1 MKTILIGFD
10 AFDPKVFERL
20 HGQGKLPNLGK
31 MVSSGGYQRFNV
43 SNPAQSEVSWTSIA
57 TGLNPGGH
65 GLFDFVHRNPKNY
78 SLHVSLLPTTQGV
91 LGTQFAQPHQS
102 QTIFDH
108 AVENGY
114 PASALWWPAMFPAR
128 QTSLVNM
135 IPGLGTPDI
144 LGRLG
149 TNYYF
154 TVDTESFAQN
164 ELKTQI
170 EPLTK
175 SAGGDYVGLL
185 KGPLRKQDGELAP
198 TEIEF
203 KLQMLDETTSQ
214 LQIQKQSI
222 DLQLDQWSPIFE
234 VSFKLGMMV
243 SVKAVTRVMLK
254 KMDGKFGLYMLPLQI
269 HPMHSPWPYA
279 SPANFMKKTWKTN
292 GPFLTLGWPQDTTG
306 LEEDFITDD
315 QFLQLCDS
323 IVESREQVFMR
334 QLAGFEEG
342 VLGIVFDTLDRVQHM
357 FWRDRQDVID
367 SWYIK
372 LDGLFG
378 RVVDEAIP
386 LGDDTRIM
394 MVSDHG
400 FASFDHKVNLNR
412 VLQEQGYLKTQQ
424 GQTAGGLEDVD
435 WSETQAYALG
445 LNSIYLNLAGR
456 EGQGVVPV
464 DQIGNTIDK
473 IKTSLKNVNGPDGKT
488 VFENVYAGSEV
499 FEGKLVAEA
508 PDVMLGYAPGFRA
521 SAETG
526 LGKWVSEAIEPNK
539 DHWGADHCIDPAM
552 VQGVLFSNHG
562 LKDLPNPSYKDIP
575 QLVVGTDLE
584 DKQTGKRPE
593 LSDEDQ
599 AEVEERLKGLGYL

>member
-1 MKTILIGFD
+1 MKTLLIGFD

-20 HGQGKLPNLGK
+20 HGQGKLPHLGK
-31 MVSSGGYQRFNV
+31 LASFGGYQRFNV

-78 SLHVSLLPTTQGV
+78 SLHVSLLPTTRGV
-91 LGTQFAQPHQS
+91 LGTQFTQPHQS

-108 AVENGY
+108 AVEHGY

-128 QTSLVNM
+128 QTSPVQT

-154 TVDTESFAQN
+154 TTAPDNFN
-164 ELKTQI
+164 NDELKTQI
-170 EPLTK
+170 EPLSK
-175 SAGGDYVGLL
+175 NARGDYAGVLQ
-185 KGPLRKQDGELAP
+185 GPLVKKDGGLAP
-198 TEIEF
+198 SEIEF
-203 KLQMLDETTSQ
+203 QLQMLDENTAQ
-214 LQIQKQSI
+214 YYIQKQAL
-222 DLQLDQWSPIFE
+222 DLQIDQWSPIFE
-234 VSFKLGMMV
+234 IAFKLGMMV
-243 SVKAVTRVMLK
+243 SVKAVTRVVLK
-254 KMDGKFGLYMLPLQI
+254 KMDGELGLYMLPLQI
-269 HPMHSPWPYA
+269 HPMRSPWPYA
-279 SPANFMKKTWKTN
+279 SPSNFIKKTWKAN

-306 LEEDFITDD
+306 LEEGFISDK
-315 QFLQLCDS
+315 QFLELCDS
-323 IVESREQVFMR
+323 IVVSREQVFMQ
-334 QLAGFEEG
+334 QLADFEEG

-367 SWYIK
+367 EWYLK
-372 LDGLFG
+372 LDALFG
-378 RVVDEAIP
+378 RIVDEAVP
-386 LGDDTRIM
+386 LGDDTRIL

-400 FASFDHKVNLNR
+400 FARFDHKVNLNR
-412 VLQEQGYLKTQQ
+412 ILQEQGVLNTQE
-424 GQTAGGLEDVD
+424 GQTSGGLEDVD
-435 WSETQAYALG
+435 WSRTQAYALG
-445 LNSIYLNLAGR
+445 LNSIYLNLEGR
-456 EGQGVVPV
+456 EGQGVVAV
-464 DQIGNTIDK
+464 DQIGGTVDK
-473 IKTSLKNVNGPDGKT
+473 LKGSLKNIKGPDGKT

-508 PDVMLGYAPGFRA
+508 PDVLLGYAPGYRA

-526 LGKWVSEAIEPNK
+526 LGKWAAEAITPNK

-562 LKDLPNPSYKDIP
+562 LQDLPNPSYKDIP
-575 QLVVGTDLE
+575 QLVVGTELE
-584 DKQTGKRPE
+584 DKQTGQRPA